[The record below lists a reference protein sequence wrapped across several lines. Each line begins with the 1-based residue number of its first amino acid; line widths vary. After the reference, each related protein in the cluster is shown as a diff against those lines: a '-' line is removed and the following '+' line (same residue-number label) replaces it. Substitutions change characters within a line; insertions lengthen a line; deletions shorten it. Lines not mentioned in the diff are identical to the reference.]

1 MAARA
6 GLAQPFSATA
16 SRRGEKLQLPTSML
30 RGGGGVMAERLP
42 RIGAPRCTGL
52 RRRVRLEAAFGPET
66 QGFGVITSLIR
77 VQMAVCC
84 ARNVRRLEA
93 GPGTSRKP

>member
-1 MAARA
+1 
-6 GLAQPFSATA
+6 
-16 SRRGEKLQLPTSML
+16 
-30 RGGGGVMAERLP
+30 
-42 RIGAPRCTGL
+42 L